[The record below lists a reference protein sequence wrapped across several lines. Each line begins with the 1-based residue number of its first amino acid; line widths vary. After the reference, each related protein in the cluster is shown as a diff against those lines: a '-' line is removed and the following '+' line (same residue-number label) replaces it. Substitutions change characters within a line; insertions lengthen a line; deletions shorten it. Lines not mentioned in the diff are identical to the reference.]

1 MTKQAKRPKSHP
13 SPRPRGRPKGS
24 EIDDHPILEQIA
36 DLIVQG
42 QSENVAAAVRRIAGH
57 EPSLIRRLQ
66 RKFQRDRDRLLAEAH
81 QRAEQQAQDQQTWGE
96 ALHRVTHP
104 LDWHQ
109 ERDPAMRMLDA
120 VSGEQQERLKKV
132 FRRRSA

>member
-1 MTKQAKRPKSHP
+1 MTMQAKRPSGRHTG
-13 SPRPRGRPKGS
+13 RPRGRPKGS
-24 EIDDHPILEQIA
+24 EIDDRLVLARMA

-42 QSENVAAAVRRIAGH
+42 EVENVAAAVRRVAGH
-57 EPSLIRRLQ
+57 DPSLIRRLQ
-66 RKFQRDRDRLLAEAH
+66 RKFRRDRETLLAEAH
-81 QRAEQQAQDQQTWGE
+81 QRAEQQAEAQQVWGE
-96 ALHRVTHP
+96 ALQQATHP

-120 VSGEQQERLKKV
+120 VSSEQQERLKKV